1 MSVMSVLVDTD
12 ATASCESTLYIV
24 ALLIHANVLC
34 YFVRRANQELHYV
47 LHGRTNL
54 QIRIEMMAA
63 F

>member
-1 MSVMSVLVDTD
+1 MSVLVDTD

-24 ALLIHANVLC
+24 ALLIHANIHC
-34 YFVRRANQELHYV
+34 YFVPCAIGELYYS
-47 LHGRTNL
+47 LLERTNL